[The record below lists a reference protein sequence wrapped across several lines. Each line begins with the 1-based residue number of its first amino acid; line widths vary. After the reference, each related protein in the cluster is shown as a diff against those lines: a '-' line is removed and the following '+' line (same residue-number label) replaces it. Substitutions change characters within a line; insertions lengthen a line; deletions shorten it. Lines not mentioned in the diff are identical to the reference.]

1 MSCRKELC
9 TKKSLTYIKKMNKF
23 IGVNAN
29 IPSSGKS
36 KATMEKR
43 KTSRMKL
50 DPKAWTFS
58 PC

>member
-1 MSCRKELC
+1 
-9 TKKSLTYIKKMNKF
+9 MNKF